1 MDISQLQDKT
11 NEELVELATEMGV
24 LDGDSE
30 PRRQELLMTVL
41 KAHAEKN
48 GQIMAS
54 GILSIVNDG
63 YGFLKQNGGTS
74 SGGDVY
80 VSQSQIRRFG

>member
-1 MDISQLQDKT
+1 
-11 NEELVELATEMGV
+11 
-24 LDGDSE
+24 
-30 PRRQELLMTVL
+30 MTVL

-63 YGFLKQNGGTS
+63 YGFLKQNGDTP

-80 VSQSQIRRFG
+80 VSQSQIRRFGLRTGDEVAGQVRQPKDGER